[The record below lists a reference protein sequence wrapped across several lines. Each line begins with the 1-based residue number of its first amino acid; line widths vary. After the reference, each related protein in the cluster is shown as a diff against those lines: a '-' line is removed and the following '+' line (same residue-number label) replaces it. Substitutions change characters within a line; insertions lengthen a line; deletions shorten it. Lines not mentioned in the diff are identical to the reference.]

1 MLGFDIKDVVAFMT
15 TPCVSLINDL
25 SEANM
30 MDSYISELSIKNA
43 IDLAT
48 GIVDPSKFLFGS
60 ISTID
65 EYGNRGTISRVDD
78 VFGRITSGKLY
89 SILLA
94 IEKREDPEFQKF
106 NFKTYIQSYIKA
118 RLNGENLKPISSYGI
133 ISDYESKKGFYRMS
147 DYIEKIIKQIQ
158 KARLRYAQRY
168 INQGLSMEEALSLA
182 SNDFQIDLE
191 EFKNVLELANETST
205 LGGTFLGLNQG
216 LPSSKE
222 DLQGSMRKIAKAIS
236 DRELLLEYLENNS
249 FFRRMQLRKLQS
261 LKLSSMKTYRKRF

>member
-1 MLGFDIKDVVAFMT
+1 MLGFDIKYVVAFMT

-89 SILLA
+89 SIKCLSKLHIILPLLISA
-94 IEKREDPEFQKF
+94 P
-106 NFKTYIQSYIKA
+106 NSLIK
-118 RLNGENLKPISSYGI
+118 
-133 ISDYESKKGFYRMS
+133 
-147 DYIEKIIKQIQ
+147 
-158 KARLRYAQRY
+158 
-168 INQGLSMEEALSLA
+168 
-182 SNDFQIDLE
+182 
-191 EFKNVLELANETST
+191 VVT
-205 LGGTFLGLNQG
+205 
-216 LPSSKE
+216 
-222 DLQGSMRKIAKAIS
+222 
-236 DRELLLEYLENNS
+236 
-249 FFRRMQLRKLQS
+249 
-261 LKLSSMKTYRKRF
+261 